1 MTTNHQKCSRRD
13 KALFNLLESQVCMD
27 TDMIHQLLFKGN
39 CLRIVQ
45 RRLEKLSAPPYAK
58 INRDRRRLG
67 EPYFYYMDH
76 KPGQLDHVLG
86 VSQVF
91 TWISLTLA
99 NMDRLHSFDREV
111 KDYKSIRPDAFCAI
125 KNLWQDAFHFY
136 FIELDI
142 NQSGHDFGKKVKR
155 YNELFSSGTYMNQ
168 WWVPLSK
175 RFPAIVVVTT
185 GRIKNIKEKIEREN
199 VNDLEFRVYS
209 LDQIKEECLNGNSS
223 LAGIRS

>member
-1 MTTNHQKCSRRD
+1 MNNHKKCSRRD
-13 KALFNLLESQVCMD
+13 KALFDLLESQVCLT

-45 RRLEKLSAPPYAK
+45 RRLEKLSTPPYTK

-67 EPYFYYMDH
+67 EPYFYYMGS
-76 KPGQLDHVLG
+76 KPGQLDHALG

-142 NQSGHDFGKKVKR
+142 NRSGHDFGKKVKK
-155 YNELFSSGTYMNQ
+155 YNELFTSGAYMNQ

-175 RFPAIVVVTT
+175 RFPAIIVVTT
-185 GRIKNIKEKIEREN
+185 GRVKTIKEKIEREN
-199 VNDLEFRVYS
+199 VNGLEFRVYS
-209 LDQIKEECLNGNSS
+209 LDQIKEECLNDGSGKTS
-223 LAGIRS
+223 IRT